1 METISSCRE
10 MQRYSNKKRN
20 SGESIVLVPTMGS
33 LHEGHLSLI
42 RLGRQRCDILVVSI
56 FVNPTQFSPTEDF
69 NAYPRD
75 FSRDSELCRSLGV
88 DVIYYPSVEE
98 IYPKG
103 FQTFIEVEELSKPL
117 CGISRPHFF
126 RGVATVCAKLFN
138 IVKPHMAVFGEK
150 DYQQLLII
158 RRMVKDLNMDIKII
172 SAPLIRE
179 KDGLAMSSRN
189 AYLNPAERKA
199 ALCLNH
205 GLSEA
210 CVLFRKG
217 WRDASAIIRRVRNI
231 MEAEPLV
238 RIDYVEIRDKET
250 LAPVTT
256 IERPVVLA
264 LAAYAGKT
272 RLIDNCLLDE

>member
-69 NAYPRD
+69 NTYPRD